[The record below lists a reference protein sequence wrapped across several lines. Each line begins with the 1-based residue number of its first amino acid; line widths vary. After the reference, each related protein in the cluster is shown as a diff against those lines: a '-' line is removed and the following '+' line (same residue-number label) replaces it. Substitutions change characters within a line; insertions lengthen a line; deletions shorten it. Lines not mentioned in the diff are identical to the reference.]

1 MKLVVA
7 LALTGGLACQ
17 GTTGKIEGHRTM
29 TAGKDPGPAPQGEYE
44 PGEPDAGAPG
54 SPGPVAVE
62 ADGGGVPGEI
72 ALDQLAWRTAQLT
85 CRRRHECCPA
95 TAGSDSPDFL
105 DVCAQDLA
113 EVLAPFIEGLARAVA
128 GGRAGYDGIAAASC
142 LAELES
148 GDCAA
153 ASTWEPLLLAAHC
166 PIVTAAVP
174 PGEDCR
180 ASYECQDGFCQGGGD
195 PTRLGRC
202 VSPKLA
208 DGQPCD
214 RGDDCASGTCHPALD
229 VCAPEQPSKLCGS

>member
-1 MKLVVA
+1 VTKLFAVLA
-7 LALTGGLACQ
+7 LAGGLACQ
-17 GTTGKIEGHRTM
+17 GASGKIEGHRTM
-29 TAGKDPGPAPQGEYE
+29 TAGKDPGPAPRGEYE

-54 SPGPVAVE
+54 PVAVE
-62 ADGGGVPGEI
+62 ADGGVMGEI

-85 CRRRHECCPA
+85 CRRRRDCCAA
-95 TAGSDSPDFL
+95 TPGSTAPDFL

-113 EVLAPFIEGLARAVA
+113 EVLSPFIEGLARAVA
-128 GGRAGYDGIAAASC
+128 SGRAGYDGIAAASC
-142 LAELES
+142 LAELE
-148 GDCAA
+148 GADCPA

-174 PGEDCR
+174 AGDDCR
-180 ASYECQDGFCQGGGD
+180 ASYECLDGFCQGGGD

-214 RGDDCASGTCHPALD
+214 RGDDCASGTCHAALD
-229 VCAPEQPSKLCGS
+229 VCAPDQPGKLCPS